1 MNRLNIEKYIAIN
14 YIYAEIIKYFFFSHK
29 YYPDDQ
35 QLLPSLK
42 KERIE
47 WQNAHTNRHRY
58 RYLTSDQMTNVN
70 NFLYY

>member
-1 MNRLNIEKYIAIN
+1 MNRLNIEKYIPTN
-14 YIYAEIIKYFFFSHK
+14 YIYAEIINYFFFSYQ

-35 QLLPSLK
+35 QLPPSLK
-42 KERIE
+42 KETIE
-47 WQNAHTNRHRY
+47 WQSAHTNPHRY